1 MNVNITNRTSYNQIC
16 LIINNKEYTI
26 CKDESFSVCVT
37 DSCLRVK
44 VFVIEK
50 NKVLINWLFALIDG
64 FVSEESVVNSLV
76 CNLTFDIVSYQTDT
90 LITLKDL
97 QYRDDNNG
105 YIYNS
110 VYADCNN
117 NTIANLSYE
126 LTDTQAV
133 RKKSLF
139 YYIGIVSWMPVLIV
153 LLILTILFEELGYIF
168 AGALLFF
175 VFSVPSFKKA
185 YKTKKFYST
194 EYANEVLLSQFDKQK
209 ANYGNPVIP
218 EPKGF
223 IEKTIH
229 KILDFIFKKK

>member
-1 MNVNITNRTSYNQIC
+1 MNVIINNQTTFKQV
-16 LIINNKEYTI
+16 LIVYNNKEYLLKKGETA
-26 CKDESFSVCVT
+26 CVSIE
-37 DSCLRVK
+37 DNYSKIK
-44 VFVIEK
+44 VYVLEK
-50 NKVLINWLFALIDG
+50 NKVLFNWLFAFIDG

-76 CNLTFDIVSYQTDT
+76 CNATFDIQSQQTDS

-175 VFSVPSFKKA
+175 VLSVPSFKKA

>member
-1 MNVNITNRTSYNQIC
+1 MNVNINNQTSYKQI
-16 LIINNKEYTI
+16 IIVHNNKEYYLKSGETA
-26 CKDESFSVCVT
+26 CVSIE
-37 DSCLRVK
+37 DNYSKIK
-44 VFVIEK
+44 VYVLEK
-50 NKVLINWLFALIDG
+50 NKVLFNWLFALVDG

-153 LLILTILFEELGYIF
+153 LLILTILFEELGCIF

>member
-1 MNVNITNRTSYNQIC
+1 MSVNIKNQTSYKQIK
-16 LIINNKEYTI
+16 IVHDSKEYLLKEGETV
-26 CKDESFSVCVT
+26 SVSLADNNSKIEVYV
-37 DSCLRVK
+37 S
-44 VFVIEK
+44 EK
-50 NKVLINWLFALIDG
+50 NNVSLNWLFAMIDG
-64 FVSEESVVNSLV
+64 FVSEESVINSLV
-76 CNLTFDIVSYQTDT
+76 CNFTFDIVSYQTDT
-90 LITLKDL
+90 LIILKDL

-110 VYADCNN
+110 VYIDCNN

-126 LTDTQAV
+126 LTDTQTI

-153 LLILTILFEELGYIF
+153 LLMLTILFEELGYIF
-168 AGALLFF
+168 AGILLFF

-194 EYANEVLLSQFDKQK
+194 EYANEVLLSQFNKQK
-209 ANYGNPVIP
+209 ANSGNPVIP

-223 IEKTIH
+223 VEKTIH

>member
-26 CKDESFSVCVT
+26 CKYESISVCIT

-110 VYADCNN
+110 VYVDCNN

-139 YYIGIVSWMPVLIV
+139 YYIGIVSWMPVLFV

-168 AGALLFF
+168 AGALLFI

-185 YKTKKFYST
+185 YKTKKFNST